1 VNTAQLRLVGAHE
14 IRDMMGCCRQ
24 RVYRL
29 TGRDDFPAPA
39 ARLAQGTVWLADEV
53 EEWITNRRKPT
64 VVAAN

>member
-1 VNTAQLRLVGAHE
+1 
-14 IRDMMGCCRQ
+14 MMGCCRQ

-53 EEWITNRRKPT
+53 EEWITSRRKPAA
-64 VVAAN
+64 VAAN